1 MPLPAASGVRN
12 RVAGRSPGKGLS
24 PSSSFDIIESSD
36 DGGGIH
42 HSKSHHGG
50 GGRRRSP
57 KTNTVIVFIFAGA
70 IGVCGLCLL
79 GMWTSSESVKK
90 VGKRLIREKEVD
102 HDEWVDD
109 KKAHNNEHQI
119 LQKKKKTRQR
129 RPGGEEEEVFP
140 IPKHDPSERRHSISS
155 SKESIAY
162 HEDKELQGVKKRNTR
177 IHDRPSHVHDNNQK
191 AKKHDNKVLHR
202 HVVKRP
208 MESPHDDDDDN
219 DEEEGE
225 GLKEQP
231 TTIDDSNSKNDDDN
245 RKDDRDDEGA
255 NSNKGGRQDQSK
267 TTWDDGN
274 INERP
279 LTTIGGIRPRVLALD
294 FQLLFPHDDENSNE
308 YNSGGGKQQKKKR
321 QFQPILGSYQNAL
334 LTRVYANPP
343 LPSEPIDRYVTLYP
357 DDDGYEER
365 LISLAKATKGGNR
378 EVFEDDKCKA
388 KHEWQLGA
396 YPVCNTIHEH
406 ELSQLLRMFTRAAR
420 RFVPKKS
427 NNVSSS
433 RRPLRKIEGEG
444 EEIIRPLSNGYW
456 RDVWVLSKASGSFDT
471 NLPNN
476 DTSSSVETSFSEEL
490 TVLKTLRYEHE
501 FNDRNYD
508 RHRKDALASERLSKS
523 PYVVDIYAYC
533 ANTAVF
539 EYGKGG
545 DIDGI
550 LWDWDEEEEKYRVND
565 IPSIEM
571 LDLAYQVARAIADMH
586 DVEDDG
592 YASIAH
598 TDITPSQFIF
608 IDGHWKLNDFNRC
621 RFMRV
626 KREDDSPCGFYV
638 AANPGKFRAPEEY
651 EFKEESEMI
660 DVYSMGIVFYSIL
673 TGNSPWEGEKESKAQ
688 KKVIAG
694 KRPEI
699 PDDVLE
705 SKDVAIQAIL
715 RATQRCWQQN
725 PNDRP
730 KAYVIRDDLRTVM
743 DILKREQPNREP

>member
-1 MPLPAASGVRN
+1 MPASGVRN
-12 RVAGRSPGKGLS
+12 RVAARSPKGLS
-24 PSSSFDIIESSD
+24 PSSSFDIESSD
-36 DGGGIH
+36 NGGSGH
-42 HSKSHHGG
+42 RSKSHHGG
-50 GGRRRSP
+50 GRRRRSL
-57 KTNTVIVFIFAGA
+57 KSNTIVVFIFAGA
-70 IGVCGLCLL
+70 VSVCGLCLL
-79 GMWTSSESVKK
+79 GMWTSSESIKK
-90 VGKRLIREKEVD
+90 VGGRLIRKKVD
-102 HDEWVDD
+102 HEMVD
-109 KKAHNNEHQI
+109 KKAHNVHVVHE
-119 LQKKKKTRQR
+119 QKKKKTRQR
-129 RPGGEEEEVFP
+129 RPGGEEEEEMFP
-140 IPKHDPSERRHSISS
+140 IPKHDPRERRRSISS
-155 SKESIAY
+155 SKESVSY
-162 HEDKELQGVKKRNTR
+162 HEDMKLQGVKKRNTR
-177 IHDRPSHVHDNNQK
+177 IHDRPSHVHHDKNQK
-191 AKKHDNKVLHR
+191 ANYMLNNKKHDNKVLHR
-202 HVVKRP
+202 HAVKRP
-208 MESPHDDDDDN
+208 MESPSNDDDN
-219 DEEEGE
+219 DEGE
-225 GLKEQP
+225 IERSKEP
-231 TTIDDSNSKNDDDN
+231 TTIEESNSKNDDDD
-245 RKDDRDDEGA
+245 RKDDGDDHGSK
-255 NSNKGGRQDQSK
+255 SNKGGREGQSK

-274 INERP
+274 TNERP
-279 LTTIGGIRPRVLALD
+279 LTAMGGGIRPRVLALD
-294 FQLLFPHDDENSNE
+294 FQLLFPEDENSNE
-308 YNSGGGKQQKKKR
+308 NNNGGKKKKR
-321 QFQPILGSYQNAL
+321 QFKPILGSYQNAL

-343 LPSEPIDRYVTLYP
+343 LPREPIDRYVTLYP

-365 LISLAKATKGGNR
+365 LISLAKSTKYGNR
-378 EVFEDDKCKA
+378 EVFEDNKCKA

-406 ELSQLLRMFTRAAR
+406 ELSHLLRMFTRAAQ
-420 RFVPKKS
+420 RFVPK
-427 NNVSSS
+427 NNDVSS
-433 RRPLRKIEGEG
+433 RPLRKIEGEG

-476 DTSSSVETSFSEEL
+476 DTSSSVVTFSEEL

-545 DIDGI
+545 DIDGR
-550 LWDWDEEEEKYRVND
+550 LWDWDEEEEKYRIVE

-571 LDLAYQVARAIADMH
+571 LDIAYQVARAIAEMH

-598 TDITPSQFIF
+598 TDITPAQFIF

-626 KREDDSPCGFYV
+626 KKEDDSPCGFYV
-638 AANPGKFRAPEEY
+638 GANPGKFRAPEEY

-694 KRPEI
+694 KRPII

-743 DILKREQPNREP
+743 DILKLEQPIREPKSI

>member
-1 MPLPAASGVRN
+1 MPTVRN
-12 RVAGRSPGKGLS
+12 RVATRSPGKGLS
-24 PSSSFDIIESSD
+24 PSSSFDIESSD
-36 DGGGIH
+36 DGGSGQ

-50 GGRRRSP
+50 GRRRSL
-57 KTNTVIVFIFAGA
+57 KSNTIVVFIFAGA
-70 IGVCGLCLL
+70 TSVCGLCLL
-79 GMWTSSESVKK
+79 GMWTSSESIKN
-90 VGKRLIREKEVD
+90 VGAGLIRQKVD
-102 HDEWVDD
+102 YKKID
-109 KKAHNNEHQI
+109 KKAHNVYEVHQ
-119 LQKKKKTRQR
+119 QKKKTKQR
-129 RPGGEEEEVFP
+129 RPGGEEEEVLP
-140 IPKHDPSERRHSISS
+140 IPKHDPRERRRSISS
-155 SKESIAY
+155 FNEEIAY
-162 HEDKELQGVKKRNTR
+162 HEDKKLQGIKKRTTR
-177 IHDRPSHVHDNNQK
+177 IHDRPSHVHHDKNQK
-191 AKKHDNKVLHR
+191 ANYMLNNKKYDNKVLHR
-202 HVVKRP
+202 HAVKRP
-208 MESPHDDDDDN
+208 MESSSNYDDNNDDDA
-219 DEEEGE
+219 EGS
-225 GLKEQP
+225 KEQL
-231 TTIDDSNSKNDDDN
+231 TSDESNSKNDNDN
-245 RKDDRDDEGA
+245 RKYDVYDDGA
-255 NSNKGGRQDQSK
+255 KSNKGGGRNQSK

-274 INERP
+274 THERP
-279 LTTIGGIRPRVLALD
+279 VTVMGGSRPRVLALD
-294 FQLLFPHDDENSNE
+294 FQLLFPDDDESSNE
-308 YNSGGGKQQKKKR
+308 YNGGGGKKKKKR
-321 QFQPILGSYQNAL
+321 QFKPILDSFQNAL
-334 LTRVYANPP
+334 LTRVYTNPP
-343 LPSEPIDRYVTLYP
+343 LPRESIDRYVTLYP

-365 LISLAKATKGGNR
+365 LISLAKSTKGGNR
-378 EVFEDDKCKA
+378 EVFEDDNCTA

-396 YPVCNTIHEH
+396 YPVCNTLHEH
-406 ELSQLLRMFTRAAR
+406 ELSHLLRMFTRAAR
-420 RFVPKKS
+420 RFVPK
-427 NNVSSS
+427 NEVSS
-433 RRPLRKIEGEG
+433 RPLRKIEGEG

-471 NLPNN
+471 NLPINE
-476 DTSSSVETSFSEEL
+476 TSSSDETFSEEL

-508 RHRKDALASERLSKS
+508 RHRKDALASERLSNS

-545 DIDGI
+545 DIDGR
-550 LWDWDEEEEKYRVND
+550 LWDWDEEEEKYRIVV

-598 TDITPSQFIF
+598 TDITPAQFIF

-626 KREDDSPCGFYV
+626 KKEDDSPCGFYV
-638 AANPGKFRAPEEY
+638 GANPGKFRAPEEY
-651 EFKEESEMI
+651 EFKEESEMV

-673 TGNSPWEGEKESKAQ
+673 TGNSPWEDEKECKAQ

-699 PDDVLE
+699 PDNILE

-715 RATQRCWQQN
+715 RATHGCWQQN

-743 DILKREQPNREP
+743 DILKLEQPISEP

>member
-1 MPLPAASGVRN
+1 MPASGVRN
-12 RVAGRSPGKGLS
+12 RVAARSPGKGLS
-24 PSSSFDIIESSD
+24 PSSSFEIESSD
-36 DGGGIH
+36 DGGSGH
-42 HSKSHHGG
+42 HNNKSHHGG
-50 GGRRRSP
+50 GRRRSL
-57 KTNTVIVFIFAGA
+57 KSNTIVVFIFAGA
-70 IGVCGLCLL
+70 ISVCGLCLL
-79 GMWTSSESVKK
+79 GMWTTSESIK
-90 VGKRLIREKEVD
+90 
-102 HDEWVDD
+102 
-109 KKAHNNEHQI
+109 KKAHNVHEI
-119 LQKKKKTRQR
+119 PRKKKKTKQR

-140 IPKHDPSERRHSISS
+140 IPKHDPRERRRSISS
-155 SKESIAY
+155 SKEEIAY
-162 HEDKELQGVKKRNTR
+162 HEDKTLQGVKKRTTR
-177 IHDRPSHVHDNNQK
+177 IHDRPSHVHHVKNHKANYIMLNN
-191 AKKHDNKVLHR
+191 KKHDNKVLHR
-202 HVVKRP
+202 HAVKRP
-208 MESPHDDDDDN
+208 MKLSINDDDDDDD
-219 DEEEGE
+219 DEDAEGS
-225 GLKEQP
+225 KEK
-231 TTIDDSNSKNDDDN
+231 TIIDESNSKNDYDN
-245 RKDDRDDEGA
+245 RKDDGYDDGA
-255 NSNKGGRQDQSK
+255 KSNRGGGRNQSK

-274 INERP
+274 TNERP
-279 LTTIGGIRPRVLALD
+279 VTAMGGSRPRVLALD
-294 FQLLFPHDDENSNE
+294 FQLLFPDDDESSNE
-308 YNSGGGKQQKKKR
+308 YNGGGGKKKKKR
-321 QFQPILGSYQNAL
+321 QFKPILDSFQNAL

-343 LPSEPIDRYVTLYP
+343 LPRESIDRYVTLYP

-365 LISLAKATKGGNR
+365 LISLAKSTKGGNR
-378 EVFEDDKCKA
+378 EVFEDDNCKA

-396 YPVCNTIHEH
+396 YPVCNTLHEH
-406 ELSQLLRMFTRAAR
+406 ELSHLLRMFTRTAR
-420 RFVPKKS
+420 RVVPK
-427 NNVSSS
+427 NEVSS
-433 RRPLRKIEGEG
+433 RPLRKIEGEG

-471 NLPNN
+471 NPPNN
-476 DTSSSVETSFSEEL
+476 ETSSSDETFSEEL

-545 DIDGI
+545 DIDGR
-550 LWDWDEEEEKYRVND
+550 LWDWDDEEEKYRVVD
-565 IPSIEM
+565 IPSIKM

-592 YASIAH
+592 FASIAH
-598 TDITPSQFIF
+598 TDITPAQFIF
-608 IDGHWKLNDFNRC
+608 IDGLWKLNDFNRC

-626 KREDDSPCGFYV
+626 KKVDDSPCGFYV
-638 AANPGKFRAPEEY
+638 GANPGKFRAPEEY

-660 DVYSMGIVFYSIL
+660 DVYSMGVVFYSIL

-699 PDDVLE
+699 PDDILE

-743 DILKREQPNREP
+743 NILKLVQPIREP